1 MESSNFFSLPIYGR
15 RCIGHTIHVKD
26 VIADK
31 YMTKFNVVFGVMGYD
46 VIPAN
51 SAVLLNERKM
61 RIDGELKS
69 VTEFMAVEGVK
80 STKNTDLVLP
90 VLAIML
96 ADARTRGGFASDFKV
111 CVVGSQTVE
120 TKLTAKSAFTKW
132 LKGNVLYKS
141 NSEGALNKA
150 LVLDEGLYLRN
161 TALRITEKQPIYSAS
176 GDTLRVL
183 LFKTAE
189 AITKQATMFKDIV
202 GQAKS
207 IFATAYVDTSAKAS
221 AKASVKASVKA
232 SAKASVKVA

>member
-1 MESSNFFSLPIYGR
+1 MLTYGR
-15 RCIGHTIHVKD
+15 RCVSVTDALRVRAEKIMAKTNSNNQANV
-26 VIADK
+26 A
-31 YMTKFNVVFGVMGYD
+31 TKFNVTFGVQGYD
-46 VIPAN
+46 AMPAN
-51 SAVLLNERKM
+51 AAVLLNERKM

-132 LKGNVLYKS
+132 LKGNVVYKS
-141 NSEGALNKA
+141 NSQGELNKA

-161 TALRITEKQPIYSAS
+161 TALRVSEKQPIYSAS

-207 IFATAYVDTSAKAS
+207 IFNAAYTEAKPATESKGKKSAA
-221 AKASVKASVKA
+221 
-232 SAKASVKVA
+232 

>member
-1 MESSNFFSLPIYGR
+1 
-15 RCIGHTIHVKD
+15 
-26 VIADK
+26 
-31 YMTKFNVVFGVMGYD
+31 MTTQNISQNVAKFNVVFGVKGYD
-46 VIPAN
+46 NIPAN

-80 STKNTDLVLP
+80 STKTTDLVLP

-111 CVVGSQTVE
+111 CVIGSQTVE

-132 LKGNVLYKS
+132 LKGNVIYKS
-141 NSEGALNKA
+141 NSQGELNKA

-161 TALRITEKQPIYSAS
+161 TALRVSEKQPIYSAK
-176 GDTLRVL
+176 GDVLRVL

-189 AITKQATMFKDIV
+189 AITKQANMFSDIV
-202 GQAKS
+202 GEARS
-207 IFATAYVDTSAKAS
+207 IFTTAYTEAKADKDKKS
-221 AKASVKASVKA
+221 KADKKAA
-232 SAKASVKVA
+232 

>member
-1 MESSNFFSLPIYGR
+1 MAKQQNNSQS
-15 RCIGHTIHVKD
+15 V
-26 VIADK
+26 A
-31 YMTKFNVVFGVMGYD
+31 TKFNVTFGVRGYD
-46 VIPAN
+46 AIPAN
-51 SAVLLNERKM
+51 AAVLLNERKM

-80 STKNTDLVLP
+80 STKTTDLVLP

-111 CVVGSQTVE
+111 AVVGSQKVE

-132 LKGNVLYKS
+132 LKGNVIYKS
-141 NSEGALNKA
+141 NSQGELNKA

-161 TALRITEKQPIYSAS
+161 TALRVSDKQPIYTAT

-207 IFATAYVDTSAKAS
+207 IFNAAYTTEKPAEEKA
-221 AKASVKASVKA
+221 AA
-232 SAKASVKVA
+232 

>member
-1 MESSNFFSLPIYGR
+1 MAKTNSNNQS
-15 RCIGHTIHVKD
+15 V
-26 VIADK
+26 A
-31 YMTKFNVVFGVMGYD
+31 TKFNVTFGVRGYD
-46 VIPAN
+46 AIPAN
-51 SAVLLNERKM
+51 AAVLLNERKM

-80 STKNTDLVLP
+80 STKTTDLVLP

-111 CVVGSQTVE
+111 AVVGSQKVE

-132 LKGNVLYKS
+132 LKGNVIYKS
-141 NSEGALNKA
+141 NSQGELNKA

-161 TALRITEKQPIYSAS
+161 TALRVSDKQPIYTAT

-207 IFATAYVDTSAKAS
+207 IFNAAYTAEEKKSEEKA
-221 AKASVKASVKA
+221 AA
-232 SAKASVKVA
+232 

>member
-1 MESSNFFSLPIYGR
+1 MAKTNSNYQS
-15 RCIGHTIHVKD
+15 V
-26 VIADK
+26 A
-31 YMTKFNVVFGVMGYD
+31 TKFNVTFGVRGYD
-46 VIPAN
+46 AIPAN
-51 SAVLLNERKM
+51 AAVLLNERKM

-80 STKNTDLVLP
+80 STKTTDLVLP

-111 CVVGSQTVE
+111 AVVGSQKVE

-132 LKGNVLYKS
+132 LKGNVIYKS
-141 NSEGALNKA
+141 NSQGELNKA

-161 TALRITEKQPIYSAS
+161 TALRVSDKQPIYTAT

-207 IFATAYVDTSAKAS
+207 IFNTAYTAEEKKSDEKA
-221 AKASVKASVKA
+221 AA
-232 SAKASVKVA
+232 

>member
-1 MESSNFFSLPIYGR
+1 MAKTNSNNQS
-15 RCIGHTIHVKD
+15 V
-26 VIADK
+26 A
-31 YMTKFNVVFGVMGYD
+31 TKFNVTFGVQGYD

-51 SAVLLNERKM
+51 AAVLLNERKM

-132 LKGNVLYKS
+132 LKGNVVYKS
-141 NSEGALNKA
+141 NSEGVLNKA

-161 TALRITEKQPIYSAS
+161 TALRVSEKQPIYSAT

-207 IFATAYVDTSAKAS
+207 IFNAAYTEAKPA
-221 AKASVKASVKA
+221 AKNEDKNAA
-232 SAKASVKVA
+232 